1 MADSSCISTFRK
13 KIPQSVRFVVSSSTG
28 SFVFYLLNEAILQNV
43 SIPWQPIT
51 VAYFVS
57 YAISIFVQYFLH
69 ASLVYGYQASFWAG
83 VASTYAGYTGAL
95 FASIPLNAFLVS
107 SLGFDATQAWAGTLL
122 LTGMANYFVL
132 NALLGGE
139 KSERTPREKKK

>member
-1 MADSSCISTFRK
+1 MSTSSCTDTFRK
-13 KIPQSVRFVVSSSTG
+13 KVPQSVRFVVSSSTG
-28 SFVFYLLNEAILQNV
+28 SFVFYILNEAIVQHVN
-43 SIPWQPIT
+43 IPWQPIT

-69 ASLVYGYQASFWAG
+69 ASLVYGYQGSFWAG

-107 SLGFDATQAWAGTLL
+107 NLGFDATQAWAGTLL
-122 LTGMANYFVL
+122 LTGMVNYFVL
-132 NALLGGE
+132 NALLGGKKVGENSLE
-139 KSERTPREKKK
+139 KEK